1 MLVAKQDGKLTEP
14 QARFYFKQLVDG
26 LSYCHDKNVCHRDL
40 KPEVNLWVYVYVVF
54 TKYYIHTVNAKIPY
68 IYTLYIP
75 YMHTYIYIIHTYYI
89 YI

>member
-40 KPEVNLWVYVYVVF
+40 KPEVNMWVYQF
-54 TKYYIHTVNAKIPY
+54 TYMFLLNIIYTIYTY
-68 IYTLYIP
+68 IYTYI
-75 YMHTYIYIIHTYYI
+75 HICYIFYFYI
-89 YI
+89 